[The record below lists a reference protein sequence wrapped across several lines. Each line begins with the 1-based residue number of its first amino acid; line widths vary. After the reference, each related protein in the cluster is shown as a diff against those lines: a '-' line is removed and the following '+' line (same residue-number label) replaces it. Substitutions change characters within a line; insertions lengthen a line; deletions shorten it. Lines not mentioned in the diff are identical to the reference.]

1 MNKKQ
6 RLIEY
11 YSNFILSLDCIIDD
25 NGFISFRPNPAYP
38 PEPITILGG
47 KRLAIP
53 TDFVMQHLYE
63 GNIVPFHPLSE
74 VIVMGQSTV
83 IQTTRQIVNAS
94 LTQKILSTMLGICT
108 GISKQVTMTAK
119 QTDFVKNLEK
129 VDEKTVK
136 ALIKLID
143 VIDSES
149 PNRLINVFL
158 KHGGILHDV
167 QYKRICTVNF
177 PLYQELLEAEDT
189 VYGVKMRKQDV
200 RILRTLLETIFPNID
215 TPNYYSYGTDTL
227 VCPYFIALLGGF
239 KNVVTELNRVSYK
252 FKKIIEEYTG
262 TIPHV
267 NVDFIDEIGDGTIFK
282 DIIPPLDYNRGTD
295 KGQKEDTGNAQAPQP
310 VQQVQAQPQPVQ
322 VMQQPMA
329 QPVQVMQPMQIAQP
343 YQAPV
348 QVVAPVKQ
356 NPYSGIVKNKLG
368 SNADLSNAKVSSS
381 NSNSNNGTI
390 TNQSDFLAA
399 AYPAAV
405 YGQPMP
411 MMPQPMAMN
420 AYGQVVPVAQPMQM
434 MPQQVAQPVQ
444 MMPQQVVQQ
453 PQMVMNAYGQSMV
466 MPGQPMMGMGQPM
479 MQPGGYQP
487 GSAYPKF

>member
-6 RLIEY
+6 SLLEY
-11 YSNFILSLDCIIDD
+11 YSNFILSLDCILDE
-25 NGFISFRPNPAYP
+25 NGFISFRPQPSMPA
-38 PEPITILGG
+38 EPITILGG
-47 KRLAIP
+47 KRLALP
-53 TDFVMQHLYE
+53 TDYVMNHLYE

-83 IQTTRQIVNAS
+83 MQTTRQIVNAS

-119 QTDFVKNLEK
+119 QTEFVQSLDK
-129 VDEKTVK
+129 VDDKTVK

-143 VIDSES
+143 TIDPES
-149 PNRLINVFL
+149 PHRVINVFL

-200 RILRTLLETIFPNID
+200 RILRTLFEILFPHID

-267 NVDFIDEIGDGTIFK
+267 NVDFIDDIGDGTVFK
-282 DIIPPLDYNRGTD
+282 DIIPPLDYNRGTE
-295 KGQKEDTGNAQAPQP
+295 KGKNEDVPSAPQP
-310 VQQVQAQPQPVQ
+310 VATPVQVTQPVQ
-322 VMQQPMA
+322 PVAQPIAQPLQVA
-329 QPVQVMQPMQIAQP
+329 QPVQVTQPIPVAQP
-343 YQAPV
+343 T
-348 QVVAPVKQ
+348 KT
-356 NPYSGIVKNKLG
+356 NPYDGIVKNKLG
-368 SNADLSNAKVSSS
+368 SNANLSQAKVSSS
-381 NSNSNNGTI
+381 SNNGVI
-390 TNQSDFLAA
+390 TQQSDFLAA

-411 MMPQPMAMN
+411 VAQPQMMQPQMMVN
-420 AYGQVVPVAQPMQM
+420 QYGQAIPVAQPMQM
-434 MPQQVAQPVQ
+434 MPQQVAQPI
-444 MMPQQVVQQ
+444 PVVQ
-453 PQMVMNAYGQSMV
+453 PQMMVNQYGQQIPM
-466 MPGQPMMGMGQPM
+466 MGQPMGMMGQPM
-479 MQPGGYQP
+479 MQPGTYQP

>member
-53 TDFVMQHLYE
+53 TDFAMQHLYE

-143 VIDSES
+143 VIDPES

-295 KGQKEDTGNAQAPQP
+295 KGQKEDTGNAQAPQA
-310 VQQVQAQPQPVQ
+310 VQQLQAQPVQ
-322 VMQQPMA
+322 VVQQPVA
-329 QPVQVMQPMQIAQP
+329 QPVQVMQPMQVAQP
-343 YQAPV
+343 YQPPV

-356 NPYSGIVKNKLG
+356 NPYTGIVKNKLG

-381 NSNSNNGTI
+381 NTNSNNGTI

-405 YGQPMP
+405 YHQPVQ
-411 MMPQPMAMN
+411 MMPPQMNQQPQMVVN
-420 AYGQVVPVAQPMQM
+420 QYGQVVPLAQPMQM
-434 MPQQVAQPVQ
+434 MPQQVAQP
-444 MMPQQVVQQ
+444 MPVMQQ
-453 PQMVMNAYGQSMV
+453 PMAMNPYAQGMVMQ
-466 MPGQPMMGMGQPM
+466 GQPMMAMGQPM

>member
-108 GISKQVTMTAK
+108 GISKQVTMSAK

-143 VIDSES
+143 VIDPES

-227 VCPYFIALLGGF
+227 VCPYFITLLGGF

-295 KGQKEDTGNAQAPQP
+295 KGQKEDTGTAQAPQP

-322 VMQQPMA
+322 VMQ
-329 QPVQVMQPMQIAQP
+329 PMQVAQP

-348 QVVAPVKQ
+348 QVAAPVKQ

-381 NSNSNNGTI
+381 NSNTNNGTI

-399 AYPAAV
+399 AYPATV
-405 YGQPMP
+405 YGQPMQ

-434 MPQQVAQPVQ
+434 MPQQVAQPMQ